1 VTGTKNTIMIAVVA
15 ALAVTAAF
23 YIMVLGPKRD
33 EAAALQTQVDQARVA
48 LQAAQTDL
56 VTYQNAKAGYTQSY
70 AAVLRLGKAVPADDD
85 VRSLMVQLDSAATK
99 SRVDFR
105 TIQVGGGAAAPATT
119 ASAKA
124 LSASL
129 PPGAV
134 VGAAG
139 FPTMPFSF
147 TFDGSFFRLSDFFSR
162 LERFVTVQNKQI
174 GVTGRLLTLDSIALE
189 PAQGGFPNIK
199 AQVAATSYLV
209 APDQGLTAGAT
220 AQGPTATG
228 AVAAAGARN
237 SSAAATAASTTAT
250 STGAFR

>member
-1 VTGTKNTIMIAVVA
+1 VTSTKNTIMIAVVA
-15 ALAVTAAF
+15 VFAATAAF

-33 EAAALQTQVDQARVA
+33 EAANLQTQVDQAKVA
-48 LQAAQTDL
+48 LQTAQTDL
-56 VTYQNAKAGYTQSY
+56 VTYQKAKAGYNESY

-85 VRSLMVQLDSAATK
+85 VRSLMVQLDSAASK

-105 TIQVGGGAAAPATT
+105 TIAVGGGAAAAPGAPK
-119 ASAKA
+119 SAV
-124 LSASL
+124 SL

-134 VGAAG
+134 IGAAG

-147 TFDGSFFRLSDFFSR
+147 TFDGSFFRLSEFFSR
-162 LERFVTVQNKQI
+162 LERFVTVRNQQI
-174 GVTGRLLTLDSIALE
+174 GVTGRLLTLDSISLE
-189 PAQGGFPNIK
+189 PDQGGFPNIK
-199 AQVAATSYLV
+199 AEVSATSYLV

-228 AVAAAGARN
+228 AAAAAGARD

>member
-1 VTGTKNTIMIAVVA
+1 VTSTKNTMMIAVVA
-15 ALAVTAAF
+15 ALAATAAF
-23 YIMVLGPKRD
+23 YVMVLGPKRS
-33 EAAALQTQVDQARVA
+33 EASNLQVQVDQAKVA
-48 LQAAQTDL
+48 LQTAQTDL
-56 VTYQNAKAGYTQSY
+56 VTYQKAKAGYTESY
-70 AAVLRLGKAVPADDD
+70 ASVLRLGKAVPADDD
-85 VRSLMVQLDSAATK
+85 VRSLMVQLDSAASK

-105 TIQVGGGAAAPATT
+105 TIQVGGGTAAAPTGA
-119 ASAKA
+119 AAKSA
-124 LSASL
+124 ASL

-134 VGAAG
+134 IGAAG

-162 LERFVTVQNKQI
+162 LERFVTVRNQQI
-174 GVTGRLLTLDSIALE
+174 GVTGRLLTLDSISLE
-189 PAQGGFPNIK
+189 PDQGGFPNIK
-199 AQVAATSYLV
+199 AEVSATSYLV

-228 AVAAAGARN
+228 AAAAAGQRN